1 MFLTIVNSVLILIII
16 IVIAINTYYLFQT
29 RQELAFT
36 RLELSDIDLSK
47 LVEFREVDPFLM
59 NIYSHYISHG
69 ILPKLV
75 QKFNQTIT
83 ANPEYQQVVS
93 NPAELYAFLDVLI
106 AQIEAQISALDL
118 NAILGIALA
127 TETTP

>member
-16 IVIAINTYYLFQT
+16 VVITINTYYLFQT

-36 RLELSDIDLSK
+36 RLELNNIDLSK

-59 NIYSHYISHG
+59 NIYSHYISYG
-69 ILPKLV
+69 ILPKLI

-83 ANPEYQQVVS
+83 ANPQYQQVVN
-93 NPAELYAFLDVLI
+93 NPAGLYAFLDVLT
-106 AQIEAQISALDL
+106 AQIEAQIAALDL
-118 NAILGIALA
+118 NDILGIALT